1 MEWITLLA
9 GTIVA
14 VDTAP
19 LIYFIEKHPRYL
31 STIDPFFDA
40 LDRGQF
46 RAITSTLTL
55 AEALVLP
62 LRSGDS
68 MLVSE
73 YVNILTNSRNVT
85 MLPVSEAIAA
95 RAAQLRADAGIRTPD
110 AIQIA
115 TAQVG
120 GATAFVTN
128 DVRLASVPGI
138 TTIVLEKLLATP

>member
-1 MEWITLLA
+1 MDWIKPLA
-9 GTIVA
+9 GAVVA

-19 LIYFIEKHPRYL
+19 FIYFIEKHPRYL

-40 LDRGQF
+40 LDRGHL

-55 AEALVLP
+55 AEVLVLP
-62 LRSGDS
+62 LRTGDS
-68 MLVSE
+68 LLVSE

-85 MLPVSEAIAA
+85 MLPVSEAIAT
-95 RAAQLRADAGIRTPD
+95 RAAQLRADAGLRTPD
-110 AIQIA
+110 AVQIA

-128 DVRLASVPGI
+128 DGRLASVPGM
-138 TTIVLEKLLATP
+138 TAIVLEKLLAIP